1 MKREIIA
8 IDERSRLIVPTDSDK
23 IWMSETELAELF
35 GVIGPTIRA
44 AIKAVYK
51 SGVLKERETKRY
63 IRLLNGHRIDVYN
76 MEVVASLAFRLNT
89 LGAAVFRK
97 WLIQRATAPTRAVA
111 PIIIQYKEGFIC

>member
-1 MKREIIA
+1 MKREIIT
-8 IDERSRLIVPTDSDK
+8 IDERSRLIVPIDSDK

-63 IRLLNGHRIDVYN
+63 IRLMNGNRIDVYN
-76 MEVVASLAFRLNT
+76 MEVGLSCVPAQYT
-89 LGAAVFRK
+89 WGVG
-97 WLIQRATAPTRAVA
+97 TAQMADPTSYRPGTGDGSDYHSV
-111 PIIIQYKEGFIC
+111 